1 MKDESQ
7 RTDVSRT
14 NKNSYIWDVPTRVC
28 HWALLVLFVFS
39 WWSGRE
45 GGMFLQYHMLSGY
58 CILSLVLFRFFWG
71 IFGTSSS
78 LFSNFL
84 FGPAE
89 VWRYSKTI
97 FHKNSVR
104 YFTHNPLGG
113 WAVIVML
120 VALLLQVITG
130 LFAND
135 DLFNEGPLYQ
145 YVSSQVSDFFTGI
158 HEVTA
163 NFLIGLI
170 LLHILVI
177 AFYQFWKKQ
186 HLVRAMITGYL
197 SEVPEKSRV
206 VPVTLWRALFFLVL
220 SGSIVTL
227 IVSL

>member
-7 RTDVSRT
+7 RTDVNST
-14 NKNSYIWDVPTRVC
+14 NENSYIWDLPTRVC
-28 HWALLVLFVFS
+28 HWALTVLFVFS

-84 FGPAE
+84 SGPAE

-97 FHKNSVR
+97 FHKNSAR

-120 VALLLQVITG
+120 SVLLLQVATG

-135 DLFNEGPLYQ
+135 DLFNEGPLYK
-145 YVSSQVSDFFTGI
+145 YVSSQLSDFFTGI
-158 HEVTA
+158 HEVIA
-163 NFLIGLI
+163 YILIGI
-170 LLHILVI
+170 VLLHIFVI

-186 HLVRAMITGYL
+186 YLVRAMLTGYL
-197 SEVPEKSRV
+197 SEVPQKSRV

-220 SGSIVTL
+220 SGLIVTL

>member
-1 MKDESQ
+1 VTGATKS
-7 RTDVSRT
+7 
-14 NKNSYIWDVPTRVC
+14 SYIWDLPTRVY
-28 HWALLVLFVFS
+28 HWALVLLFVFS
-39 WWSGRE
+39 WWSGWE
-45 GGMFLQYHMLSGY
+45 GGLFLKYHMLSGY
-58 CILSLVLFRFFWG
+58 CVLSLILFRCFWG
-71 IFGTSSS
+71 FFGTSSS

-84 FGPAE
+84 LGPAG

-97 FHKNSVR
+97 FHRSSER

-113 WAVIVML
+113 WAAVVML
-120 VALLLQVITG
+120 LVILLQVITG

-145 YVSSQVSDFFTGI
+145 YVSSQLSDFFTGI
-158 HEVTA
+158 HELIA
-163 NFLIGLI
+163 YFLIGLI

-186 HLVRAMITGYL
+186 YLARAMITGYL
-197 SEVPEKSRV
+197 SEVPQKSRV
-206 VPVTLWRALFFLVL
+206 VPVTLWLALFFLVL